1 MGLGQYKLQST
12 KSFLVILLNLH
23 SKDLL
28 FLFGKGEILFYFKSN
43 SINILSGLIC
53 FVYFCIMN
61 YEYFI
66 AKRLAKKT
74 GKSFSRPIIIIA
86 TISISLGIA
95 VMILSISIL
104 QGFKSEIKEKIIG
117 FGSHIQIIPYN
128 LKYSNDPQG
137 MYFSKGEKKMIIGIE
152 NVKSI
157 HPFVSKGGV
166 IKTKSD
172 FQGILL
178 KGIDKDYDSNFFH
191 HYLKNGRFINTSIEK
206 NNEAIISKSIA
217 DMLGLSLGNKLRV
230 YFYHENNYRAR
241 AFNVV
246 GIYETGLADYD
257 EKVVVCGMNQVQ
269 SLNDWDENEVEGYE
283 VMLKDFSLI
292 DKTADEIYYTLG
304 QDKTIQ
310 TIDEIEPSLFSWLDL
325 LDSNVL
331 VILVIMMLVS
341 IVTITSTLLIIIFE
355 KTNTIGILKGLGATN
370 RSISKIFLYNASYII
385 LRGLIF
391 GNALALSLGFLQYK
405 FQILKP
411 DQDSYFLTS
420 VPIEISVI
428 QIIIVNIITIL
439 ICIIALLLPARSI
452 SKISP
457 IKSIRFD

>member
-1 MGLGQYKLQST
+1 
-12 KSFLVILLNLH
+12 
-23 SKDLL
+23 
-28 FLFGKGEILFYFKSN
+28 
-43 SINILSGLIC
+43 
-53 FVYFCIMN
+53 MN

-74 GKSFSRPIIIIA
+74 GKTFSRPIIIIA
-86 TISISLGIA
+86 TLSITLGIA

-117 FGSHIQIIPYN
+117 FGSHVQIVPYN
-128 LKYSNDPQG
+128 IKYSNE
-137 MYFSKGEKKMIIGIE
+137 SKGISFSENEKKKILNIE

-166 IKTKSD
+166 IKTKTD
-172 FQGILL
+172 FQGVIL
-178 KGIDKDYDSNFFH
+178 KGVDKDFDTNFFH
-191 HYLKNGRFINTSIEK
+191 HYLKNGRFINTSISQ
-206 NNEAIISKSIA
+206 NNEAIISRPVANK
-217 DMLGLSLGNKLRV
+217 LGLSLNDKLRV
-230 YFYHENNYRAR
+230 YFYQDNNYRAR
-241 AFNVV
+241 AFNIV
-246 GIYETGLADYD
+246 GIYETGLGDYD
-257 EKVVVCGMNQVQ
+257 EKVVVCNIGQVQ
-269 SLNDWDENEVEGYE
+269 SINGWESDRVDGYE
-283 VMLKDFSLI
+283 VLLKDFSLI
-292 DKTADEIYYTLG
+292 EKTADDIYYSLG
-304 QDKTIQ
+304 QNKTIQ
-310 TIDEIEPSLFSWLDL
+310 TIDEIEPSLFTWLDL
-325 LDSNVL
+325 LDSNVF

-370 RSISKIFLYNASYII
+370 RSISKIFLYNAGYII
-385 LRGLIF
+385 LRGLLF
-391 GNALALSLGFLQYK
+391 GNILAIGLGFLQDK
-405 FQILKP
+405 FHIIKL

>member
-1 MGLGQYKLQST
+1 
-12 KSFLVILLNLH
+12 
-23 SKDLL
+23 
-28 FLFGKGEILFYFKSN
+28 
-43 SINILSGLIC
+43 
-53 FVYFCIMN
+53 MN

-86 TISISLGIA
+86 TLSISLGIA
-95 VMILSISIL
+95 VMILSISVL

-117 FGSHIQIIPYN
+117 FGSHVQIVPYN
-128 LKYSNDPQG
+128 IRYTNDPQG
-137 MYFSKGEKKMIIGIE
+137 MIFSKEERENIISID

-191 HYLKNGRFINTSIEK
+191 HYLKSGRFINTSIEK

-217 DMLGLSLGNKLRV
+217 NKLNLALGDKLRV
-230 YFYHENNYRAR
+230 YFYFDNNYRAR

-246 GIYETGLADYD
+246 GIYETGLGDYD
-257 EKVVVCGMNQVQ
+257 EKVVVCGIGQVQ
-269 SLNDWDENEVEGYE
+269 SLNGWDENEVEGYE
-283 VMLKDFSLI
+283 VLLKDFSLLN
-292 DKTADEIYYTLG
+292 KTADEIYNTLG

-405 FQILKP
+405 FHILKL

-420 VPIEISVI
+420 VPIEISTV
-428 QIIIVNIITIL
+428 QIIMVNLVTITICL
-439 ICIIALLLPARSI
+439 IALLLPARSI
-452 SKISP
+452 SKIDP

>member
-1 MGLGQYKLQST
+1 
-12 KSFLVILLNLH
+12 
-23 SKDLL
+23 
-28 FLFGKGEILFYFKSN
+28 
-43 SINILSGLIC
+43 
-53 FVYFCIMN
+53 MN

-66 AKRLAKKT
+66 AKRLAKKS

-86 TISISLGIA
+86 TLSITLGIA
-95 VMILSISIL
+95 VMILSISVL
-104 QGFKSEIKEKIIG
+104 QGFKTQIKEKIIG
-117 FGSHIQIIPYN
+117 FGSHIQIVPYN
-128 LKYSNDPQG
+128 IRYSNDPKG
-137 MYFSKGEKKMIIGIE
+137 MVFSDDEKQKIINIE
-152 NVKSI
+152 NVKSM

-166 IKTKSD
+166 IKTKTD
-172 FQGILL
+172 FQGIML

-191 HYLKNGRFINTSIEK
+191 HYLKSGRFLNTSIAS
-206 NNEAIISKSIA
+206 NEAIISKTIA
-217 DMLGLSLGNKLRV
+217 DKLSLNLNDKLRV
-230 YFYHENNYRAR
+230 YFYQDDNYRAR

-246 GIYETGLADYD
+246 GIYETGLGDYD
-257 EKVVVCGMNQVQ
+257 EKVVVCDIAQVQ
-269 SLNDWDENEVEGYE
+269 SLNGWQANEVEGYE
-283 VMLKDFSLI
+283 VLLKNFSTI
-292 DKTADEIYYTLG
+292 DKTADEIYNTLG

-310 TIDEIEPSLFSWLDL
+310 TIDEIEPSLFSWLGL

-385 LRGLIF
+385 LRGLVF

-405 FQILKP
+405 FHILKL

-420 VPIEISVI
+420 VPIEISAV
-428 QIIIVNIITIL
+428 QIIMVNLITIL
-439 ICIIALLLPARSI
+439 ICLFALLLPARSI
-452 SKISP
+452 SKIDP

>member
-1 MGLGQYKLQST
+1 
-12 KSFLVILLNLH
+12 
-23 SKDLL
+23 
-28 FLFGKGEILFYFKSN
+28 
-43 SINILSGLIC
+43 
-53 FVYFCIMN
+53 MN

-66 AKRLAKKT
+66 AKRLAKRT

-86 TISISLGIA
+86 TLSISLGIA

-117 FGSHIQIIPYN
+117 FGSHIQIVPYN

-172 FQGILL
+172 FQGVLL

-191 HYLKNGRFINTSIEK
+191 HYLKDGRFINTSIDK

-217 DMLGLSLGNKLRV
+217 NMLGLSLGNKLRV
-230 YFYHENNYRAR
+230 YFYYNNNYRAR

-310 TIDEIEPSLFSWLDL
+310 TIDEIEPSLFSWLGL

-405 FQILKP
+405 FQILKL

-420 VPIEISVI
+420 VPIEISVF
-428 QIIIVNIITIL
+428 QIIMVNLITII
-439 ICIIALLLPARSI
+439 ICIVALLIPARSI
-452 SKISP
+452 SKIDP